1 MYYKSFTYL
10 TDHSI
15 SINVFD
21 EYDIPCYC
29 TLETKTKYC
38 VSDDNFIR
46 LENDKMYK
54 INDIKIISFKV
65 YHGKTECY
73 AFIFKDKDNM
83 ILFATDFYKI
93 DVDLKNFAFDE
104 IFIECNYVDN
114 NLSLVREN
122 NDSGFLKT
130 KYDRQLNTHCSLENL
145 LIMLEKMNLSNC
157 KKINL
162 IHLSQDLGNKDLMK
176 NVVKE
181 KVGIYTTCLL
191 QNGDEY

>member
-104 IFIECNYVDN
+104 IFIECNYIN
-114 NLSLVREN
+114 NLWIKTIEKEEN
-122 NDSGFLKT
+122 KQ
-130 KYDRQLNTHCSLENL
+130 KYDRQLNTHMELENL
-145 LIMLEKMNLSNC
+145 VIILEKMNLSKC

-162 IHLSQDLGNKDLMK
+162 IHISQDIGNNINMINTIQNKFK
-176 NVVKE
+176 IKT
-181 KVGIYTTCLL
+181 IALL
-191 QNGDEY
+191 SNGDEFY